1 MKRPSWNDLHAFA
14 EIVSRRSFRQAA
26 DVLGVTRSSLSH
38 AIRGMERDLGVRL
51 LHRTTR
57 SVAPT
62 PEGERLLARIRPLL
76 SEFDDAFAELAPS
89 SGQLHG
95 TLRINGNEGGVR
107 YLLAAVVPAFLMR
120 YPQIE
125 LDLVADGTLVDIVD
139 EGFDAGLRLA
149 AAVPRD
155 MVAVPVGPAVRFLT
169 VASPG
174 YLSTCPA
181 PRVPGDLRAHR
192 CIRQR
197 LPSGKR
203 YRWEFARRGREL
215 TIDVPGTLSLDN
227 NTLMVEAAIQGLG
240 IAYVPEPYARNALD
254 SGHLA
259 AVLEDWCPPEPGLCL
274 YYPGHRHVP
283 ATLRAFIDAIKET
296 IGR

>member
-89 SGQLHG
+89 SGQLRG

-155 MVAVPVGPAVRFLT
+155 MVAVPVGPAVRFLA

-174 YLSTCPA
+174 YLSTCPV

-215 TIDVPGTLSLDN
+215 TVDVPGTLSLDN

-283 ATLRAFIDAIKET
+283 ATLRAFIDVIKEA
-296 IGR
+296 IAR

>member
-38 AIRGMERDLGVRL
+38 AMRGMERDLGVRL

-76 SEFDDAFAELAPS
+76 SEFDDALAELAPS
-89 SGQLHG
+89 SGQLRG

-155 MVAVPVGPAVRFLT
+155 MVAVPVGPAVRFLA

-203 YRWEFARRGREL
+203 YRWEFAHRGREL
-215 TIDVPGTLSLDN
+215 TVDVPGTLSLDN

-283 ATLRAFIDAIKET
+283 ATLRAFIDVIKEA
-296 IGR
+296 IAR